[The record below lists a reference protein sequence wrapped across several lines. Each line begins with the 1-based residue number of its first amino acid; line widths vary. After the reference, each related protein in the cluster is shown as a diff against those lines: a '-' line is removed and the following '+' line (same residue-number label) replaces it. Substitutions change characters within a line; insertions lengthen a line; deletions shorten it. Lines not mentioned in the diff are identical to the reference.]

1 MLTKSTGSKVL
12 YLHCFSGV
20 SGDMLLGALL
30 DLELVP
36 LKDLERELTKTGLK
50 GYTLECEKTSK
61 KGIAGT
67 RFLVMENKEETPPLR
82 NLSSLL
88 KIVGSSSLE
97 EDIKT
102 NASQIFKKLA
112 EAEARVHGVKVEEV
126 HFHEIG
132 AVDTVVDILGTLI
145 MLKLMEV
152 KTIISSPLHL
162 GAGFIQGEH
171 GTLPLP
177 APATLEL
184 LKGVPVYSRG
194 VEGELATP
202 TGAVLLS
209 SLVSSFGPL
218 PAGKIAASG
227 YGAGTRDLEHPNL
240 LRAVLLEESPAD
252 RQRPDQESETPPGE
266 VSREPAP
273 IPGPEGFPE
282 GDNGLDREV
291 FREKVLVVEANI
303 DDMSPEVFPWVMD
316 KLLQSGA
323 WDVFF
328 TPIHMK
334 KNRPG
339 IKLSFLCAPHLLDC
353 LTAIVFRE
361 TSSLGLRVLKGD
373 KYYLPRRKIEV
384 ETPLGKV
391 GIKVGYLE
399 GKINTWAPEYEDC
412 FKIARE
418 RKVPLKDVYRE
429 AEKSF
434 REKYGD

>member
-1 MLTKSTGSKVL
+1 VLTKSTGSKVL

-88 KIVGSSSLE
+88 EIVGSSSLE

-162 GAGFIQGEH
+162 GTGFIQGEH

-252 RQRPDQESETPPGE
+252 RQRPEQESETPPGE
-266 VSREPAP
+266 VS
-273 IPGPEGFPE
+273 
-282 GDNGLDREV
+282 
-291 FREKVLVVEANI
+291 REKVLVVEANI

-316 KLLQSGA
+316 KLLQAGA

-373 KYYLPRRKIEV
+373 KYYLPRRRIEV

-418 RKVPLKDVYRE
+418 GKVPLKDVYRE

-434 REKYGD
+434 KEKYGD